1 MNSKK
6 LNNSYLLKLSNKTTT
21 TSTSNTGFYN
31 GLCRKYDKNFVNQSN
46 SDNRRDSFSGF
57 DLNND
62 ALIDFSN
69 YLLKDIASCSSS
81 NNNNNNNNKKSSSI
95 VNIPL
100 FEMNNKCQLKQY
112 HNKKNE
118 NNLASKSSQKFPR
131 LPRNE
136 KSYGKFNKI
145 SNQN

>member
-6 LNNSYLLKLSNKTTT
+6 LNNSYLLKLSSKPTI

-31 GLCRKYDKNFVNQSN
+31 GLCRKYDKNFINQSN
-46 SDNRRDSFSGF
+46 SDNKRDSFSGF
-57 DLNND
+57 DLNNN

-69 YLLKDIASCSSS
+69 YLLKDIASCSS
-81 NNNNNNNNKKSSSI
+81 NNNNNKKSSSI

-112 HNKKNE
+112 HNKINE

-136 KSYGKFNKI
+136 KSYGKYYKI
-145 SNQN
+145 